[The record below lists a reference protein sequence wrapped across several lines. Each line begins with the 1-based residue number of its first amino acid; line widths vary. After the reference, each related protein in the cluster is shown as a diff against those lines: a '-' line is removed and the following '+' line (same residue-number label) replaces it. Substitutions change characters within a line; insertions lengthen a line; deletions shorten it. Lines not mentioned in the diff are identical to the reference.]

1 MFYQIFFSP
10 QVKRCVIVTYKN
22 VIYELPNGLPND
34 FRIKLFRSA
43 LCHMKIS
50 ASLRHPVNDSP
61 WKHSF
66 CF

>member
-22 VIYELPNGLPND
+22 VIYELPNELPND
-34 FRIKLFRSA
+34 FRIKLLRSA

-50 ASLRHPVNDSP
+50 ASLRCLVNDSP
-61 WKHSF
+61 WKHSP

>member
-22 VIYELPNGLPND
+22 VIYELPND

-61 WKHSF
+61 WTHSF

>member
-10 QVKRCVIVTYKN
+10 QVKRCVIVTYKD
-22 VIYELPNGLPND
+22 VIYELPNELPND
-34 FRIKLFRSA
+34 FRIKLFPSA

-50 ASLRHPVNDSP
+50 VSLRYTVNDCL
-61 WKHSF
+61 WKHFF